1 MSLDF
6 QQKRAK
12 GQPAVLAERIY
23 QTLKNDIFDFR
34 LMPGDR
40 FTESEIAERMA
51 VSRTPVRQA
60 LFLSLIHI

>member
-1 MSLDF
+1 MRTGT
-6 QQKRAK
+6 QKSSKDRPEA
-12 GQPAVLAERIY
+12 LAERVY

-40 FTESEIAERMA
+40 FSENEIAERMS

-60 LFLSLIHI
+60 LFWLER